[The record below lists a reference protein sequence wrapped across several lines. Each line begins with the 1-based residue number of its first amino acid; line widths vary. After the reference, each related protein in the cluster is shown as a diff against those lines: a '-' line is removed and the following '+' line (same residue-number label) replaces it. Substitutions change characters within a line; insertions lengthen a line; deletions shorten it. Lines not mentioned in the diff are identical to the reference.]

1 MFALVKADQ
10 VIKEIRGG
18 PYTDEAGTQYPANI
32 FSVWSAEELKA
43 IGIYS
48 VIEDHDSIDH
58 KTESQSGKYTY
69 TINENNVT
77 KTFSKKDKDID
88 AIKEAKINSV
98 NRTQNSILSQTD
110 WYYIRKTDKGTAI
123 PTDIQNYRDAV
134 RIASDKMVTD
144 ITAVTDK
151 AGFQAMYPKWVVEN
165 EGEDPTNKGGTVDI
179 WPDPED
185 YNL

>member
-32 FSVWSAEELKA
+32 FSVWSVDELKD

-48 VIEDHDSIDH
+48 VIEENTNIDE
-58 KTESQSGKYTY
+58 KVESLTGGYTY

-88 AIKEAKINSV
+88 LLKEVKIKSIN
-98 NRTQNSILSQTD
+98 NTQNSILSQTD
-110 WYYIRKTDKGTAI
+110 WYYIRKADKGTAI
-123 PTDIQNYRDAV
+123 PTDIQNYRDAIRV
-134 RIASDKMVTD
+134 AGDKMITD
-144 ITAVTDK
+144 VTAVTDK
-151 AGFQAMYPKWVVEN
+151 AGFQALYPIWDKDGN
-165 EGEDPTNKGGTVDI
+165 NTGGTVDI

>member
-32 FSVWSAEELKA
+32 FSVWSVDELKD

-48 VIEDHDSIDH
+48 VIEENTNIDE
-58 KTESQSGKYTY
+58 KVESLTGGYTY

-88 AIKEAKINSV
+88 LLKEVKIKSIN
-98 NRTQNSILSQTD
+98 NTQNSILSQTD
-110 WYYIRKTDKGTAI
+110 WYYIRKADKGTAI
-123 PTDIQNYRDAV
+123 PTDIQNYRDAIRV
-134 RIASDKMVTD
+134 AGDKMITD
-144 ITAVTDK
+144 ITAVSDK
-151 AGFQAMYPKWVVEN
+151 VGFQALYPVWNEDKEN
-165 EGEDPTNKGGTVDI
+165 TGGTLNV
-179 WPDPED
+179 WPDPAD